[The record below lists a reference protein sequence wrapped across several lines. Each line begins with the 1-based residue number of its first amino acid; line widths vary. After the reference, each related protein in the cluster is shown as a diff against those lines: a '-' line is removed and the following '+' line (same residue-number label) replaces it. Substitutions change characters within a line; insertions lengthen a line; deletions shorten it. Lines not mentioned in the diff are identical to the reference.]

1 MWRYREY
8 YLKRSCALRSRPM
21 RVTAVLEVVKKTT
34 GGRQW
39 VKPWGLTL
47 SKTQKQTRAKNN
59 KEAADVAA
67 ILKQAAAA
75 EPKPAA
81 AKAAQASDQAQ
92 R

>member
-1 MWRYREY
+1 M
-8 YLKRSCALRSRPM
+8 
-21 RVTAVLEVVKKTT
+21 LEVVKKTT

-67 ILKQAAAA
+67 ILKRAAAA
-75 EPKPAA
+75 EP
-81 AKAAQASDQAQ
+81 QASAQ
-92 R
+92 KASAASKQNQR

>member
-1 MWRYREY
+1 
-8 YLKRSCALRSRPM
+8 M
-21 RVTAVLEVVKKTT
+21 RVTAVLEVVKKTS

-75 EPKPAA
+75 E
-81 AKAAQASDQAQ
+81 AKAAAQ
-92 R
+92 KTAQPSQQTE